1 MKPDEFWR
9 LSPGEFGLVVD
20 GVLLEREYQ
29 EERQAKVLYLLRIP
43 AALAMAQSTGK
54 PVELVD
60 IMHIPE
66 IDLPM
71 KDIIRQREERKE
83 NQQRKDL
90 EVFEKYK
97 ALEGK

>member
-1 MKPDEFWR
+1 M
-9 LSPGEFGLVVD
+9 
-20 GVLLEREYQ
+20 
-29 EERQAKVLYLLRIP
+29 LYLLRIP

-83 NQQRKDL
+83 KQQRKDL

>member
-1 MKPDEFWR
+1 MKPDEFWK
-9 LSPGEFGLVVD
+9 LTPGEFGLVVD

-60 IMHIPE
+60 IMHIPQSDGSLEE
-66 IDLPM
+66 IHKM
-71 KDIIRQREERKE
+71 RAQKKE
-83 NQQRKDL
+83 KQQRKDL